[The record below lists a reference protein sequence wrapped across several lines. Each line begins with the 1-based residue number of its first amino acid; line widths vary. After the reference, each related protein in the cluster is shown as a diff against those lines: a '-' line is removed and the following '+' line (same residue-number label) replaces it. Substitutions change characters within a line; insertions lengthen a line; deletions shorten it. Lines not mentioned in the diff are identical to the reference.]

1 MAIPSFEEVLT
12 FVFGTVKNR
21 KSAKTTVHRLTELL
35 LNKYEL
41 REITFCSLWDRYYL
55 AKTGESLDL
64 IEKKYLGKPFK
75 DGQDFYN
82 FMVQFACE
90 ILRVNNLIIGSSN
103 NGLGDYEFLGKD
115 FDGKITINL
124 LKKQPTYETNIK
136 FLVISIIK
144 DCYEVASDSDLVFKY
159 RNAIKDISYTIQS
172 FNKRIYNNQDPF
184 LIQLEKDLLTAL
196 EHIFNNKNSADDKLG
211 GLENQANVLGEN
223 EQLKQQIQS
232 LNEELNQLKT
242 TSKQDLIP
250 SEFPNLNE
258 GLLLKLKQLHPTAFE
273 KFSLELIRSMA
284 VARGGKVEIFHNGQV
299 GDGGVDG
306 VIEAQKTFGKG
317 KERVFVQCK
326 RYDKTSIGRP
336 ELQAFAGAML
346 TEDITMGIFI
356 TTSYFSKQ
364 AIQYVDELDNKGKS
378 IELFDGERII
388 KHMLKN
394 KIGVD
399 EKIVSTLEINEKYFD
414 KFN

>member
-159 RNAIKDISYTIQS
+159 HNAIKDISYTIQS

-211 GLENQANVLGEN
+211 GLENQANLLGEN
-223 EQLKQQIQS
+223 EQLKQQIQN
-232 LNEELNQLKT
+232 LTVELNQLKT

-273 KFSLELIRSMA
+273 KFSLELIRSIA

>member
-159 RNAIKDISYTIQS
+159 HNAIKDISYTIQS

-273 KFSLELIRSMA
+273 KFSLELIRSIA

>member
-159 RNAIKDISYTIQS
+159 HNAIKDISYTIQS

-211 GLENQANVLGEN
+211 GLENQANLLGEN

-273 KFSLELIRSMA
+273 KFSLELIRSIA